1 MTVQCIC
8 VSSSDLIN
16 RGEKLTQQLA
26 EELQDASISKY
37 SFTDLKDT

>member
-8 VSSSDLIN
+8 VSSPDLKN
-16 RGEKLTQQLA
+16 RRMKLTQELA